1 MTHLARYR
9 MQQNAMDFRL
19 VSCTNPPSRCQ
30 FLLDRMLCTL
40 IALLRM
46 LEHPHNKDLLQGF
59 NTVAWSEIDVV
70 AHIGA

>member
-9 MQQNAMDFRL
+9 MERNAIDFRL
-19 VSCTNPPSRCQ
+19 VSCINPPSWCQ
-30 FLLDRMLCTL
+30 FLLDRELCTL
-40 IALLRM
+40 PAPLRM

-70 AHIGA
+70 ARIVA